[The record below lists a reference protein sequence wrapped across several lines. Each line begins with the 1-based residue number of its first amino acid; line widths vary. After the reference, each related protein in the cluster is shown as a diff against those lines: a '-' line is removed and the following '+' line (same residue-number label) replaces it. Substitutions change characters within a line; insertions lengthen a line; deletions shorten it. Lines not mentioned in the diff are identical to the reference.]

1 MQTVLDM
8 DEELLVLITEDP
20 EANSPD
26 GSKGWATRA
35 TNVVQDKLT
44 ALKQVKLP
52 IADLEA
58 KMETFLTLVGRLFR
72 KADQQATAES
82 GMRLKEVELQVE
94 ISGEG
99 EIRLVA
105 GGKAT
110 ATGAITLRFERVE
123 SDKP

>member
-1 MQTVLDM
+1 M
-8 DEELLVLITEDP
+8 DDQLLILITDDRE
-20 EANSPD
+20 EETSD
-26 GSKGWATRA
+26 GSKGWATRG
-35 TNVVQDKLT
+35 TNIVKDKVA

-99 EIRLVA
+99 EIRLIA
-105 GGKAT
+105 GGKA
-110 ATGAITLRFERVE
+110 AAKGAITLRFERVE
-123 SDKP
+123 SN

>member
-1 MQTVLDM
+1 M
-8 DEELLVLITEDP
+8 DEELLVLITDDLE
-20 EANSPD
+20 EETSD

-35 TNVVQDKLT
+35 ASAVKAA
-44 ALKQVKLP
+44 ALKEVKLP
-52 IADLEA
+52 IADLEK
-58 KMETFLTLVGRLFR
+58 KMEVFLSLVGRLFR

-105 GGKAT
+105 GGKAG
-110 ATGAITLRFERVE
+110 AKGAITLRFERLQL
-123 SDKP
+123 DKS